1 MAQNSTD
8 VFLGYWRALQ
18 TDAGQA
24 PTRNTFD
31 PAVLKPL
38 VSQMLM
44 IGSGRTQ
51 YRFRLS
57 GGYLVNLHGHELKDV
72 SLLSLFHVA
81 CHQGLRTS
89 LMLALRQERPL
100 ILSAKGRTSRA
111 EEFTLDI
118 LLAPLREKNG
128 DVERMVGLYVPTSD
142 MPHMTGQKVERFNLM
157 QSQILSADEM
167 PEERPFGAKDGP
179 RLVSV
184 EGRLIA

>member
-24 PTRNTFD
+24 PLRKIFD
-31 PAVLKPL
+31 PASLKPM

-44 IGSGRTQ
+44 IGGGATQ

-57 GGYLVNLHGHELKDV
+57 GGFLVNLHGQELRDV
-72 SLLSLFHVA
+72 SILSLFHPS

-100 ILSAKGRTSRA
+100 ILSAKCRTSRY

-118 LLAPLREKNG
+118 LLAPLREPTG
-128 DVERMVGLYVPTSD
+128 EAERMVGLYVPTSD
-142 MPHMTGQKVERFNLM
+142 VPKMTGQKIERFNLM
-157 QSQILSADEM
+157 QSQTLSADEM
-167 PEERPFGAKDGP
+167 PEPRPNGTKDFP

-184 EGRLIA
+184 EGRQIA